1 MINRRSLVEYSSA
14 AFYSATTF
22 SRRFRDNRQ
31 SIAYPVGSRPAEAVL
46 VYGQSN
52 AGAGG
57 SIPATYLSADFPND
71 CVTLRNPYEQMFS
84 VAVDQAAVGQMSSLR
99 SPSYGGKSPLTIAV
113 PTAFALEQFQRDAR
127 QTSPQRW
134 WFTVSAGGQPI
145 SAFQP
150 GTIAYTNMLLAARSI
165 ATTASPLNPSLVP
178 VKAIIWIQGE
188 SATPG
193 YAAALTD
200 LVTNLVHDVQSQTGQ
215 PVAPLFMILQVNNS
229 SKYAN
234 FTQVVLDELTV
245 ARTVPGALIAGPMY
259 YTPLQD
265 EHISNIH
272 GTQQGRMMAG
282 EILAVCYQKQVVEQ
296 IKWNPLQPSAVSL
309 TGAVITI
316 EFDLPP
322 GSGNLT
328 WDTKWVMG
336 CTNFGFV
343 YRDDSGSATIRA
355 VSLGANGTS
364 VVITLSAVPT
374 GPNKA
379 VLYAM
384 GQPADLSDLWPAARG
399 QLISPTKQESYFF
412 RRDQGVPQ
420 YVNHYCVRFAMQVS

>member
-1 MINRRSLVEYSSA
+1 MISRRSVIECGSA
-14 AFYSATTF
+14 ALYSATAF
-22 SRRFRDNRQ
+22 SQTLRGDRQ
-31 SIAYPVGSRPAEAVL
+31 SVAYPASARPAEAVL

-57 SIPATYLSADFPND
+57 SVPATYLSADFPND
-71 CVTLRNPYEQMFS
+71 CITLRNPYEQMFDA
-84 VAVDQAAVGQMSSLR
+84 AVDPAAVGQL
-99 SPSYGGKSPLTIAV
+99 SPLQNPSFGGRSPLTVAV
-113 PTAFALEQFQRDAR
+113 PAAFALEQFQRDAR

-165 ATTASPLNPSLVP
+165 ATTASPLDPSSVP
-178 VKAIIWIQGE
+178 VRAIIWIQGE

-193 YAAALTD
+193 YEASLTH
-200 LVTNLVHDVQSQTGQ
+200 LVANLVHDVQNQTGQ

-234 FTQVVLDELTV
+234 FSQVVLDQLTV
-245 ARTVPGALIAGPMY
+245 ARTVPGALMPGPMY

-272 GTQQGRMMAG
+272 GTQQGRMMVG
-282 EILAVCYQKQVVEQ
+282 EVLALCYQKQIIER
-296 IKWNPLQPSAVSL
+296 IKWNPLQPSVISR

-322 GSGNLT
+322 GGGSLV
-328 WDTKWVMG
+328 WDTAWIMH

-343 YRDDSGSATIRA
+343 YRDDDGSAVIRA
-355 VSLGANGTS
+355 VTLGASGSS
-364 VVITLSAVPT
+364 VVITLSTPPT
-374 GPNKA
+374 GANKT

-384 GQPADLSDLWPAARG
+384 GQPADLNDLWPAARG
-399 QLISPTKQESYFF
+399 QLVSPTAQESYFF
-412 RRDQGVPQ
+412 RRGQCVPR
-420 YVNHYCVRFAMQVS
+420 YINHYCVRFVMDVS